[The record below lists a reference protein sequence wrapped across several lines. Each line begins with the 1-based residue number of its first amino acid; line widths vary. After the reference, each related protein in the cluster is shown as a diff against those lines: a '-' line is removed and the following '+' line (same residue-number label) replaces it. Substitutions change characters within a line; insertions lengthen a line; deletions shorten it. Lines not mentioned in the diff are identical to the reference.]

1 MKRKLFC
8 EISPF
13 TYRLSMEKEILKRH
27 VQDMLRKT
35 LFARERTNESLPVV
49 VYRHNSL
56 IRRRLGNVNMQ
67 LQENKATNLALAV
80 KHIDG
85 LMIYPGETFS
95 VWRLIG
101 RTTKRKGYKE
111 GLTIAKGKPS
121 QGIGGGMCQLS
132 NLIHWLVLHSELT
145 ITEHHHHDGLDLF
158 PDFGRQIPFG
168 TGTSISY
175 NYIDYRFRN
184 DTQNTYQLRLWTD
197 EEYLCGEL
205 RATEQQPHTFHIH
218 ADNEFFSRENGV
230 VYRNGEVYRDVIDR
244 TSGKRLESQL
254 IRTNHA
260 QVMYEKEE
268 IIRQLLSKVFDGIRE
283 KENSPGG
290 YHHDSDRNIYYLKQI
305 LELDPLCESAW
316 YQLYCEYLHD
326 KHNHQ
331 KAVEVLENVYSL
343 NPHGKRILSELACH
357 YTYADRQCD
366 KAEEFISQLLT
377 YHADDPQVQR
387 LVDTIST
394 YNRSH

>member
-1 MKRKLFC
+1 MQRKLFC

-27 VQDMLRKT
+27 LKDMLQKT
-35 LFARERTNESLPVV
+35 AFAKKRTAEPLPVL

-85 LMIYPGETFS
+85 LLIRPDETFS
-95 VWRLIG
+95 VWKLIG

-111 GLTIAKGKPS
+111 GLTIAKGQPS

-132 NLIHWLVLHSELT
+132 NLIHWLVLHSDLT

-175 NYIDYRFRN
+175 NYIDYRVKN
-184 DTQNTYQLRLWTD
+184 NTANTYQLRLWVD
-197 EEYLCGEL
+197 DEYLCGEL
-205 RATEQQPHTFHIH
+205 RTEEPLPHPFHIH
-218 ADNEFFSRENGV
+218 AENEYFSCEGGI
-230 VYRNGEVYRDVIDR
+230 VYRNGQVFRDTIDR
-244 TSGKRLESQL
+244 TTGRCIDSQL

-260 QVMYEKEE
+260 KVMYE
-268 IIRQLLSKVFDGIRE
+268 
-283 KENSPGG
+283 
-290 YHHDSDRNIYYLKQI
+290 
-305 LELDPLCESAW
+305 LDPSI
-316 YQLYCEYLHD
+316 D
-326 KHNHQ
+326 IKM
-331 KAVEVLENVYSL
+331 
-343 NPHGKRILSELACH
+343 
-357 YTYADRQCD
+357 
-366 KAEEFISQLLT
+366 
-377 YHADDPQVQR
+377 
-387 LVDTIST
+387 
-394 YNRSH
+394 